1 MTNIQT
7 VGFLFSENML
17 DVLLIE
23 KQRPE
28 WQKGK
33 FNGIGGRMEV
43 GESPV
48 GCLVREFREETGVL
62 LDKDS
67 WTQFHMQRQMQSG
80 ASLYFYY
87 AVRPIDV
94 LHAAR
99 DVTDEKLQIVRT
111 NVVLS
116 AFTRPEDHYT
126 KNYYVYNLGYLLL
139 MALAYEQY
147 PDHRYFE
154 G

>member
-1 MTNIQT
+1 MSNIQT

-23 KQRPE
+23 KKRPE

-33 FNGIGGRMEV
+33 FNGIGGRMEI

-48 GCLVREFREETGVL
+48 GCLVREFREETGIL

-116 AFTRPEDHYT
+116 AFTRPEDRYT

-139 MALAYEQY
+139 MAIAYEQY